1 MTLVPSQFLRA
12 LLLTAVI
19 GAAIGLP
26 AASAT
31 AADCPNAAIRDQQ
44 GAAAGGLP
52 DCMALEMVS
61 PPKKFVQAA
70 EGVSVSADGSRA
82 WFSTKGGLEGAP
94 GMVDGF
100 AGDPYVATR
109 GADGWA
115 VVPALFSGELI
126 KGWSS
131 GADMVRSYSPDF
143 SRWVGFGA
151 SRSQLEL
158 GQARVFRSGLG
169 GVFGPLSPLLVPVD
183 PANRRLDNIL
193 DASFQGAS
201 ADHSHVYFK
210 PGHLDARYLEGDPSP
225 SGGESH
231 VYVAGLGGGGG
242 PSVELLARDVDGKV
256 WGERCGAR
264 VGGQADPGGGNWNGR
279 DQGAVS

>member
-1 MTLVPSQFLRA
+1 MLTVGVALGLVLVAAPTVSAQECDNVAVRA
-12 LLLTAVI
+12 
-19 GAAIGLP
+19 
-26 AASAT
+26 
-31 AADCPNAAIRDQQ
+31 QQ
-44 GAAAGGLP
+44 GSVAAALP

-94 GMVDGF
+94 GMPDGF

-115 VVPALFSGELI
+115 VVPASLSGDFV

-131 GADMVRSYSPDF
+131 GADIVRSYSPDF

-151 SRSQLEL
+151 SRSQFEL

-183 PANRRLDNIL
+183 PTNRFQENIQH
-193 DASFQGAS
+193 AGFQGAS
-201 ADHSHVYFK
+201 ADHSRVLFK